1 MQSVVKA
8 PPDGYTLVLGTG
20 STVTVNQFL
29 SKLPYDPIN
38 DLEPVSLIVMSPILL
53 SANAAQPFRTIQEL
67 VQYARANPGRL
78 NFGSDGQGSFT
89 HLVGEMFKK
98 AARIE
103 MTHVPYKGTAD
114 SMNAVIA
121 GDIQLVVGGVSGAL
135 LAQREIKRLNVL
147 AVAGAQRIASL
158 PDVPTLDESGLT
170 GFEATSWYGILAPVG
185 TDPAIRRR
193 ISQEIF
199 RITARPDIIA
209 RIAASGQ
216 QPQASTPEAMR
227 QRIKAESER
236 WSALIRELNIKVD

>member
-1 MQSVVKA
+1 
-8 PPDGYTLVLGTG
+8 
-20 STVTVNQFL
+20 
-29 SKLPYDPIN
+29 
-38 DLEPVSLIVMSPILL
+38 
-53 SANAAQPFRTIQEL
+53 
-67 VQYARANPGRL
+67 
-78 NFGSDGQGSFT
+78 
-89 HLVGEMFKK
+89 
-98 AARIE
+98 
-103 MTHVPYKGTAD
+103 
-114 SMNAVIA
+114 
-121 GDIQLVVGGVSGAL
+121 
-135 LAQREIKRLNVL
+135 
-147 AVAGAQRIASL
+147 
-158 PDVPTLDESGLT
+158 LDESGLT